1 MTQRILIIDADL
13 IAYRYAAANEK
24 RTIVAKHLKSSREK
38 IFNNRTELK
47 TLLKSKNMEFKP
59 EDYEIEDVQ
68 TAASIRFALRNVK
81 AIIQRLKDH
90 TWADRVELYLGTGK
104 VFRHAL
110 ALPTP
115 YKDNRDDLIKP
126 LQLADVRRYMQ
137 VKHSAQLIK
146 GIETDDMIT
155 IRAYEELAKG
165 NYPIIVSA
173 DKDAQ
178 QSQGIEV
185 LDFTQDEWVGKVIPD
200 VGSLWKVTIGKGPAY
215 DIKGDGLKFLAFQTL
230 AGDKADTYFGYKLS
244 QLSYGPAKAFKAL
257 ENAKTEQEVLQVLIS
272 EFKRLYPEPFDYT
285 DCHGVG
291 HTEVDW
297 YDMLQLFWSCA
308 YMKRSRDDDSSFI
321 QFAAER
327 GVYVN

>member
-1 MTQRILIIDADL
+1 MTERVLIIDADL
-13 IAYRYAAANEK
+13 IAYQYAAANEK
-24 RTIVAKHLKSSREK
+24 RTVNVKHLKSGKEK
-38 IFNNRTELK
+38 IFKTRTELK
-47 TLLKSKNMEFKP
+47 TLLKEKNMEFKP

-81 AIIQRLKDH
+81 SVIQRLTDH

-104 VFRHAL
+104 TFRHAL

-126 LQLADVRRYMQ
+126 LQLVDVRRYMQ
-137 VKHSAQLIK
+137 VKHRAQLIK

-165 NYPIIVSA
+165 NYPIICSA

-178 QSQGIEV
+178 QSQGVEV
-185 LDFTQDEWVGKVIPD
+185 LNFGQEQWQGKVIPT
-200 VGSLWKVTIGKGPAY
+200 VGSLWKEKTSY
-215 DIKGDGLKFLAFQTL
+215 KGDGLKFLALQVL
-230 AGDKADTYFGYKLS
+230 SGDSADTYKGYQLS
-244 QLSYGPAKAFKAL
+244 NVSYGPAKAMKAL
-257 ENAKTEQEVLQVLIS
+257 EKANTEKEILEVLIS
-272 EFKRLYPEPFDYT
+272 EFKRLYPEPFEYV
-285 DCHGVG
+285 DCHGVQ
-291 HTEVDW
+291 HSDVDW
-297 YDMLQLFWSCA
+297 FDMLQMYWTCA
-308 YMKRSRDDDSSFI
+308 YMKRSIDDDSSFI